1 MPADIIF
8 RTDLP
13 YGRCVG
19 VRVPGANEQV
29 DLRCLCDE
37 ERAYLVTLAPVRRP
51 TWFAGR
57 VALHTAL
64 FDIGLDRGAILAT
77 QRGAPELPVDVTGS
91 ISHKRTLAVALAA
104 PRKNGVSVGVDIEPV
119 PAISSLG
126 ESGWDNRPDISSRVM
141 TPDELAFLAD
151 VPERFRRREV
161 ILHFSLKEALYKAIN
176 PLIGRYVSFQEA
188 VVLPAADG
196 TVAVTLNLKKCEG
209 PFRVGARWT
218 EMDGHLLTTA
228 QVESSE

>member
-1 MPADIIF
+1 MH
-8 RTDLP
+8 
-13 YGRCVG
+13 GRVG
-19 VRVPGANEQV
+19 GGRGGDGGEQV
-29 DLRCLCDE
+29 VGDRRLVAGLPGRAAGAGAQE
-37 ERAYLVTLAPVRRP
+37 ERRVGDVVEPAGPAVRGI
-51 TWFAGR
+51 AEVH
-57 VALHTAL
+57 VAEAV
-64 FDIGLDRGAILAT
+64 
-77 QRGAPELPVDVTGS
+77 RGAPELPADVTGS

-104 PRKNGVSVGVDIEPV
+104 PRQNGISVGVDIEPV
-119 PAISSLG
+119 PAVSSLG

-141 TPDELAFLAD
+141 TPDELALLAD
-151 VPERFRRREV
+151 IPERLRRREV

-196 TVAVTLNLKKCEG
+196 TVAVTLNLKKQEG

-228 QVESSE
+228 QVESAE